1 MSSFLKG
8 IFLSRIIIRGGI
20 KKDFN
25 SLIFLPGKTFI
36 SKKPVTTK
44 STCSE
49 STNHIK
55 ETQKKLIERLEQGVN
70 YVQKLTIKTPER
82 HHWRCSGVFIVN
94 FEYISYLVLAFL
106 LLTLNM

>member
-1 MSSFLKG
+1 MWYCIPASFCLDWLSSFLKG
-8 IFLSRIIIRGGI
+8 IILSRIIIRGGI

-44 STCSE
+44 SACSE

-55 ETQKKLIERLEQGVN
+55 EIQKKLIERLEQGVN
-70 YVQKLTIKTPER
+70 YVQ
-82 HHWRCSGVFIVN
+82 N
-94 FEYISYLVLAFL
+94 
-106 LLTLNM
+106 